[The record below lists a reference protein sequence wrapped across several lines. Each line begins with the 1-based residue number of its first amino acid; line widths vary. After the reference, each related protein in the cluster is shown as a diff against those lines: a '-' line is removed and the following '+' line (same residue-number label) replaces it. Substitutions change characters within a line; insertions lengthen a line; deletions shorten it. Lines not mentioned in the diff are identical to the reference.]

1 MIKGMS
7 TSEQKTGVLIPQSS
21 IHNMKSGMPETDLP
35 NLVRDLM
42 TVGVLTCNPQTKVP
56 ELAQMLLEHDLD
68 EVIVLDEGK
77 ALGVVGQDELVSAFT
92 RDGYNDLTALEVMR
106 EGVAQVPPEIPL
118 KAAALLMQDQ
128 GVRTFFLMH
137 HAAGIEY
144 PAAAISYK
152 HLLRLLAANSQ
163 SDLSDLGIRADR
175 VAPLDEFI
183 QRREETKMKNIEFE
197 DQ

>member
-1 MIKGMS
+1 
-7 TSEQKTGVLIPQSS
+7 
-21 IHNMKSGMPETDLP
+21 MPDTDLP
-35 NLVRDLM
+35 TLVRDLM
-42 TVGVLTCNPQTKVP
+42 TVGVVTCNPQTTVP
-56 ELAQMLLEHDLD
+56 ELAQMLLDHDLD

-77 ALGVVGQDELVSAFT
+77 ALGVVGQDELIAAFSH
-92 RDGYNDLTALEVMR
+92 DECKLFTAIEVMR

-118 KAAALLMQDQ
+118 TAAAQLMRDQ

-152 HLLRLLAANSQ
+152 HFLRLLVAESQ
-163 SDLSDLGIRADR
+163 ADLSDLGIRADR

-183 QRREETKMKNIEFE
+183 ERREATKEKYR
-197 DQ
+197 D

>member
-1 MIKGMS
+1 
-7 TSEQKTGVLIPQSS
+7 
-21 IHNMKSGMPETDLP
+21 MPETDLP
-35 NLVRDLM
+35 TLVRDLM
-42 TVGVLTCNPQTKVP
+42 TVGVVTCNPQTTVP
-56 ELAQMLLEHDLD
+56 ELAQMLLDHDLD

-77 ALGVVGQDELVSAFT
+77 ALGVIGQDELIAAFAH
-92 RDGYNDLTALEVMR
+92 DECKLLTAIEVMR

-118 KAAALLMQDQ
+118 TAAAQLMRDQ

-152 HLLRLLAANSQ
+152 HFLRLLVAESQ
-163 SDLSDLGIRADR
+163 ADLSDLGIRADR

-183 QRREETKMKNIEFE
+183 ERRDATKEEYR
-197 DQ
+197 D

>member
-1 MIKGMS
+1 
-7 TSEQKTGVLIPQSS
+7 
-21 IHNMKSGMPETDLP
+21 MPETDLP
-35 NLVRDLM
+35 HLVRDLM
-42 TVGVLTCNPQTKVP
+42 TVGVVTCNPQTTVP
-56 ELAQMLLEHDLD
+56 ELAQMLLDHDLD

-77 ALGVVGQDELVSAFT
+77 ALGVVGQDELIAAFSH
-92 RDGYNDLTALEVMR
+92 DECKLFTAIEVMR

-118 KAAALLMQDQ
+118 TAAAQLMRDQ

-152 HLLRLLAANSQ
+152 HFLRLLVAESQ
-163 SDLSDLGIRADR
+163 ADLSDLGIRADR

-183 QRREETKMKNIEFE
+183 ERREATKEKYR
-197 DQ
+197 D